1 MIHKRGKDKRHN
13 YEIISV
19 TYSKLFYYYYLLT
32 ERTIHTEKMV
42 SFLITEI
49 CLLSFLF
56 DIVRI

>member
-32 ERTIHTEKMV
+32 ERTIHTENG
-42 SFLITEI
+42 E
-49 CLLSFLF
+49 LF
-56 DIVRI
+56 DN